1 MAKKIM
7 LADDE
12 ETILALVS
20 ATLSKDEQYKVL
32 TARDG
37 QEALDVARREKPDI
51 LFLDILMPKID
62 GFEVCKMLKE
72 DPATSDITIIMLT
85 ALVQEVDRTKALEAG
100 ADDYFT
106 KPFSPTELLMK
117 VDEVLG
123 PNPVN
128 TERKG
133 PETL

>member
-1 MAKKIM
+1 
-7 LADDE
+7 
-12 ETILALVS
+12 
-20 ATLSKDEQYKVL
+20 
-32 TARDG
+32 
-37 QEALDVARREKPDI
+37 
-51 LFLDILMPKID
+51 MPKID

-85 ALVQEVDRTKALEAG
+85 ALVQEDDRTEALEAG

-123 PNPVN
+123 PNLVDAEP
-128 TERKG
+128 KG
-133 PETL
+133 PETLKSR